1 MKNVFAKGSFI
12 VLTLLFAAAF
22 GLFAAWRMKQPRPAD
37 ADLAALGDAL
47 QASGLLQSS
56 KPGSARE
63 CRKSFGLSSDSY
75 EEILYFSPMTFMDVE
90 EVLVVRAP
98 EGAEA
103 AAEAMRTRLS
113 ELHKIIGIFYI
124 GLSKNS
130 HPITLC
136 FKNTGNNRHAE
147 ARVIHVGVARNVDEI
162 HKIPA

>member
-12 VLTLLFAAAF
+12 ILTLLFAAAF

-113 ELHKIIGIFYI
+113 ELQKSFENYGTFQSAMLKETQIYE
-124 GLSKNS
+124 N
-130 HPITLC
+130 
-136 FKNTGNNRHAE
+136 
-147 ARVIHVGVARNVDEI
+147 GVYACYAAGEHSREI
-162 HKIPA
+162 MMLIREEIEE

>member
-12 VLTLLFAAAF
+12 ILTLLFAAAF

-103 AAEAMRTRLS
+103 TAEAMRTRLS
-113 ELHKIIGIFYI
+113 ELQKSFENYGTFQSAMLKETQIYE
-124 GLSKNS
+124 N
-130 HPITLC
+130 
-136 FKNTGNNRHAE
+136 
-147 ARVIHVGVARNVDEI
+147 GVYACYAAGEHSREI
-162 HKIPA
+162 MMMIRKAVEE

>member
-63 CRKSFGLSSDSY
+63 CRKTFGLSSDSY

-113 ELHKIIGIFYI
+113 ELQKSFENYGTFQSAMLKETQIYE
-124 GLSKNS
+124 N
-130 HPITLC
+130 
-136 FKNTGNNRHAE
+136 
-147 ARVIHVGVARNVDEI
+147 GVYACYAAGEHSREI
-162 HKIPA
+162 MMMIRKAVEE

>member
-56 KPGSARE
+56 IPGSARE

-113 ELHKIIGIFYI
+113 ELQKSFENYGTFQSAMLKETQIYE
-124 GLSKNS
+124 N
-130 HPITLC
+130 
-136 FKNTGNNRHAE
+136 
-147 ARVIHVGVARNVDEI
+147 GVYACYAAGEHSREI
-162 HKIPA
+162 MMMIRKAVEE

>member
-98 EGAEA
+98 EGVEA

-113 ELHKIIGIFYI
+113 ELQKIFENYGTFQSAMLKETQIYE
-124 GLSKNS
+124 N
-130 HPITLC
+130 
-136 FKNTGNNRHAE
+136 
-147 ARVIHVGVARNVDEI
+147 GVYACYAAGEHSREI
-162 HKIPA
+162 MMMIRKAVEE

>member
-12 VLTLLFAAAF
+12 ILTLLFAAAF
-22 GLFAAWRMKQPRPAD
+22 GLFAAWRMKQPQPAD

-63 CRKSFGLSSDSY
+63 CKKNFGLSSDAY
-75 EEILYFSPMTFMDVE
+75 EEILYFSPVTFMDVE
-90 EVLVVRAP
+90 EVLVIRAP

-113 ELHKIIGIFYI
+113 ELQKSFENYGTFQSAMLKETQIYE
-124 GLSKNS
+124 N
-130 HPITLC
+130 
-136 FKNTGNNRHAE
+136 
-147 ARVIHVGVARNVDEI
+147 GVYACYAAGEHSREI
-162 HKIPA
+162 MMLIREEIEE

>member
-103 AAEAMRTRLS
+103 AAEAMWTRLS
-113 ELHKIIGIFYI
+113 ELQKSFENYGTFQSAMLKETQIYE
-124 GLSKNS
+124 N
-130 HPITLC
+130 
-136 FKNTGNNRHAE
+136 
-147 ARVIHVGVARNVDEI
+147 GVYACYAAGEHSREI
-162 HKIPA
+162 MMMIRKAVEE

>member
-12 VLTLLFAAAF
+12 ILTLLFAAAF

-103 AAEAMRTRLS
+103 ATEAMRTRLS
-113 ELHKIIGIFYI
+113 ELQKSFENYGTFQSAMLKETQIYE
-124 GLSKNS
+124 N
-130 HPITLC
+130 
-136 FKNTGNNRHAE
+136 
-147 ARVIHVGVARNVDEI
+147 GVYACYAAGEHSREI
-162 HKIPA
+162 MMMIRKAVEE

>member
-12 VLTLLFAAAF
+12 ILTLLLAAAF

-103 AAEAMRTRLS
+103 TAEAMRTRLS
-113 ELHKIIGIFYI
+113 ELQKSFENYGTFQSAMLKETQIYE
-124 GLSKNS
+124 N
-130 HPITLC
+130 
-136 FKNTGNNRHAE
+136 
-147 ARVIHVGVARNVDEI
+147 GVYACYAAGEHSREI
-162 HKIPA
+162 MMMIRKAVEE

>member
-103 AAEAMRTRLS
+103 MRTRLS
-113 ELHKIIGIFYI
+113 ELQKSFENYGTFQSAMLKETQIYE
-124 GLSKNS
+124 N
-130 HPITLC
+130 
-136 FKNTGNNRHAE
+136 
-147 ARVIHVGVARNVDEI
+147 GVYACYAAGEHSREI
-162 HKIPA
+162 MMMIRKAVEE

>member
-12 VLTLLFAAAF
+12 ILTLLFAAAF

-113 ELHKIIGIFYI
+113 ELQKSFENYGTFQSAMLKETQIYE
-124 GLSKNS
+124 N
-130 HPITLC
+130 
-136 FKNTGNNRHAE
+136 
-147 ARVIHVGVARNVDEI
+147 GVYACYAAGEHSREI
-162 HKIPA
+162 MMMIRKAVEE

>member
-12 VLTLLFAAAF
+12 ILTLLFAAAF
-22 GLFAAWRMKQPRPAD
+22 GLCAAWRMKQPRPAD

-103 AAEAMRTRLS
+103 TAEAMRTRLS
-113 ELHKIIGIFYI
+113 ELQKSFENYGTFQSAMLKETQIYE
-124 GLSKNS
+124 N
-130 HPITLC
+130 
-136 FKNTGNNRHAE
+136 
-147 ARVIHVGVARNVDEI
+147 GVYACYAAGEHSREI
-162 HKIPA
+162 MMMIRKAVEE

>member
-22 GLFAAWRMKQPRPAD
+22 GLFAAWRMNQPRPAD

-113 ELHKIIGIFYI
+113 ELQKSFEDYGTFQSAMLKETQIYE
-124 GLSKNS
+124 N
-130 HPITLC
+130 
-136 FKNTGNNRHAE
+136 
-147 ARVIHVGVARNVDEI
+147 GVYACYAAGEHSREI
-162 HKIPA
+162 MMMIRKAVEE

>member
-75 EEILYFSPMTFMDVE
+75 DEILYFSPMTFMDVE

-113 ELHKIIGIFYI
+113 ELQKSFENYGTFQSAMLKETQIYE
-124 GLSKNS
+124 N
-130 HPITLC
+130 
-136 FKNTGNNRHAE
+136 
-147 ARVIHVGVARNVDEI
+147 GVYACYAAGEHSREI
-162 HKIPA
+162 MMMIRKAVEE

>member
-1 MKNVFAKGSFI
+1 MKNVLAKGSFI

-113 ELHKIIGIFYI
+113 ELQKSFENYGTFQSAMLKETQIYE
-124 GLSKNS
+124 N
-130 HPITLC
+130 
-136 FKNTGNNRHAE
+136 
-147 ARVIHVGVARNVDEI
+147 GVYACYAAGEHSREI
-162 HKIPA
+162 MMMIRKAVEE

>member
-103 AAEAMRTRLS
+103 ATEAMRTRLS
-113 ELHKIIGIFYI
+113 ELQKSFENYGTFQSAMLKETQIYE
-124 GLSKNS
+124 N
-130 HPITLC
+130 
-136 FKNTGNNRHAE
+136 
-147 ARVIHVGVARNVDEI
+147 GVYACYAAGEHSREI
-162 HKIPA
+162 MMMIRKAVEE

>member
-113 ELHKIIGIFYI
+113 ELQ
-124 GLSKNS
+124 KNFENYGTFQS
-130 HPITLC
+130 AMLKETQIYE
-136 FKNTGNNRHAE
+136 N
-147 ARVIHVGVARNVDEI
+147 GVYACYAAGEHSREI
-162 HKIPA
+162 MMMIRKAVEE

>member
-1 MKNVFAKGSFI
+1 MKNVIAKGSFI

-56 KPGSARE
+56 KPGTARE
-63 CRKSFGLSSDSY
+63 CKKNFGLSSDSY
-75 EEILYFSPMTFMDVE
+75 GEILYFSPQTFMDVE

-113 ELHKIIGIFYI
+113 ELQKSFENYGTFQSAMLKETQIYE
-124 GLSKNS
+124 N
-130 HPITLC
+130 
-136 FKNTGNNRHAE
+136 
-147 ARVIHVGVARNVDEI
+147 GVYACYAAGEHSREI
-162 HKIPA
+162 MLMIRKAVEE

>member
-1 MKNVFAKGSFI
+1 MKNVLAKGSFI

-47 QASGLLQSS
+47 QAAGLLQSS

-113 ELHKIIGIFYI
+113 ELQKSFENYGTFQSAMLKETQIYE
-124 GLSKNS
+124 N
-130 HPITLC
+130 
-136 FKNTGNNRHAE
+136 
-147 ARVIHVGVARNVDEI
+147 GVYACYAAGEHSREI
-162 HKIPA
+162 MMMIRKAVEE

>member
-56 KPGSARE
+56 KTGSSRE

-103 AAEAMRTRLS
+103 AAEAMWTRLS
-113 ELHKIIGIFYI
+113 ELQKSFENYGTFQSAMLKETQIYE
-124 GLSKNS
+124 N
-130 HPITLC
+130 
-136 FKNTGNNRHAE
+136 
-147 ARVIHVGVARNVDEI
+147 GVYACYAAGEHSREI
-162 HKIPA
+162 MMMIRKAVEE

>member
-113 ELHKIIGIFYI
+113 ELQKSFENYGTFQSAMLKETQIYE
-124 GLSKNS
+124 N
-130 HPITLC
+130 
-136 FKNTGNNRHAE
+136 
-147 ARVIHVGVARNVDEI
+147 GVYACYAAGEHSREI
-162 HKIPA
+162 MMMIRKAVEE

>member
-113 ELHKIIGIFYI
+113 ELQKSFENYGTFQSAMLKETQIYE
-124 GLSKNS
+124 N
-130 HPITLC
+130 
-136 FKNTGNNRHAE
+136 
-147 ARVIHVGVARNVDEI
+147 GVYACYAAGEHRREI
-162 HKIPA
+162 MMMIRKAVEE

>member
-113 ELHKIIGIFYI
+113 ELQKSFENYGTFQSAMLKETQIDE
-124 GLSKNS
+124 N
-130 HPITLC
+130 
-136 FKNTGNNRHAE
+136 
-147 ARVIHVGVARNVDEI
+147 GVYACYAAGEHSREI
-162 HKIPA
+162 MMMIRKAVEE